1 MSQKKLTPPPMKR
14 SVLLKLKLQSLFR
27 NAKQLAISALSIA
40 MILGSAAYLVI
51 KAPEIHGIY
60 LRETVG
66 AKSFKIQ
73 GRLDGGGGTGF
84 AMKAASGQSYIVTN
98 SHVCEGALS
107 QSEDKTSLLVV
118 KDDGTSMRRRILENS
133 DFTDLCLLEGLP
145 GVEGLSLGNE
155 PGLGETSYI
164 VGHPRLRPL
173 SVSKG
178 EIVGRQDVE
187 ILDYILPGNPLID
200 TFAPQMVKDGKC
212 DLPKNQLVEVNSPDI
227 GLVRICLNVTKASYM
242 STILIFPGNSGSPM
256 VDMWG
261 RVQGV
266 AFASDGTSW
275 GYVVSRADLA
285 KFLSRY

>member
-1 MSQKKLTPPPMKR
+1 MSQKKITPPPMKR
-14 SVLLKLKLQSLFR
+14 SVLLKLKLRSLLSR
-27 NAKQLAISALSIA
+27 SKQLAISALSIA
-40 MILGSAAYLVI
+40 LILGSASYIVL

-66 AKSFKIQ
+66 AKSYKIQ
-73 GRLDGGGGTGF
+73 GRLNGGGGTGF
-84 AMKAASGQSYIVTN
+84 AMKAASGQTYIVTN

-118 KDDGTSMRRRILENS
+118 KDDGTSIRRRIIENS

-145 GVEGLSLGNE
+145 GVEGLSLGSE
-155 PGLGETSYI
+155 PILGETSYI

-200 TFAPQMVKDGKC
+200 MMAPHMVKDLKC
-212 DLPKNQLVEVNSPDI
+212 DLPKNQLVELDTEI
-227 GLVRICLNVTKASYM
+227 GHVRICLNVTKSSYM

-275 GYVVSRADLA
+275 GYVVSLADLT